1 MNKIVITRQSN
12 LPYGKNKVTIDIND
26 KCNTID
32 ITNILNTELK
42 DWSEEAINS
51 IIKIELK

>member
-12 LPYGKNKVTIDIND
+12 LPYGKNKLTIDIND
-26 KCNTID
+26 KCNAID

>member
-26 KCNTID
+26 KCNAID
-32 ITNILNTELK
+32 ITNILKTELK